1 MMLNIKTLPTR
12 FKERTAYFI
21 FTGILKKKKGIF
33 VNQSQN
39 LNCERSKRSKTIS
52 FQLQSVYNHK
62 GL

>member
-12 FKERTAYFI
+12 LKERTAYFI
-21 FTGILKKKKGIF
+21 FTGILKKGIF

-39 LNCERSKRSKTIS
+39 LNCERSKSSKTIS